1 MKILG
6 IVHDVTNTSAAL
18 IDNGEVVA
26 ACAEERLVRIKRYR
40 FFPHKAIQFCLEKA
54 NCTIEDVEY
63 IAHGFNPAIYCR
75 RNNLRF
81 SHIPR
86 WRAEYFFSI
95 PNNLSDKYDGHFEGY
110 ARQEIGVSLL
120 NGKKTKC
127 EIIYVDH
134 HLSHCANA
142 FLLSP
147 YEDAAIFSADGRGEH
162 STGMFAVGN
171 KNKIEVIKEIP
182 YPHSIGLFY
191 GIFTEHLGFRLYSD
205 EWKVMA
211 LSAYATDKRMNEEY
225 YKKIRGLVSV
235 DNNGTFEMDL
245 SFFMHFLQD
254 QSGYSSSKLIQL
266 IGPTRENNDEL
277 TERHYA
283 IAHAVQK
290 VTEDIL
296 TQMLN
301 WLYEQTGLE
310 RVTVSGGT
318 FMNSLFNGKI
328 RDKTD
333 FKEVFIS
340 SCPDD
345 IGTSIGA
352 ALYVYNHLLGNKKR
366 YVQKHNYYG
375 PEFSNNEVRETLDRY
390 KVKYESVD
398 NITEYTAKLLAEGYL
413 IGWFQGR
420 MEYGERALGNR
431 SILAD
436 PRDSS
441 MKDKINAAVKY
452 RESFRPFAPS
462 ILYEKTGEYFEIP
475 DSVGVPFME
484 QICKVKKEKQ
494 EEIPAVVH
502 KDGTGRLQTV
512 KKDINA
518 RFYDLI
524 KSFYGITGVPVV
536 LNTSFN
542 LNGEPIVCSPN
553 DAIRTFYTCGLDYLV
568 MGNYVIK
575 K

>member
-1 MKILG
+1 
-6 IVHDVTNTSAAL
+6 
-18 IDNGEVVA
+18 
-26 ACAEERLVRIKRYR
+26 
-40 FFPHKAIQFCLEKA
+40 
-54 NCTIEDVEY
+54 
-63 IAHGFNPAIYCR
+63 
-75 RNNLRF
+75 
-81 SHIPR
+81 
-86 WRAEYFFSI
+86 
-95 PNNLSDKYDGHFEGY
+95 
-110 ARQEIGVSLL
+110 
-120 NGKKTKC
+120 
-127 EIIYVDH
+127 
-134 HLSHCANA
+134 
-142 FLLSP
+142 
-147 YEDAAIFSADGRGEH
+147 
-162 STGMFAVGN
+162 
-171 KNKIEVIKEIP
+171 
-182 YPHSIGLFY
+182 
-191 GIFTEHLGFRLYSD
+191 
-205 EWKVMA
+205 MA